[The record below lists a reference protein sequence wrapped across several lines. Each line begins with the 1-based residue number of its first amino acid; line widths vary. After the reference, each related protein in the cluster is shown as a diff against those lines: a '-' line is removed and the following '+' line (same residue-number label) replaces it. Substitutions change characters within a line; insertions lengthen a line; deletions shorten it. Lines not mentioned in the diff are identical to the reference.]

1 MVARKVEVMAVLDC
15 RAKENG
21 AVICVVI
28 GSVILI
34 SDGEGDTFGEM
45 WASRRAGGEGD
56 GKRGGGA
63 SSRLTGGGEE
73 SVGRGI
79 GWRLTPKG
87 VF

>member
-1 MVARKVEVMAVLDC
+1 MRPVCGRTFGASACGRWGRMVARKVEVMAVLDC

-56 GKRGGGA
+56 GKRGGG
-63 SSRLTGGGEE
+63 G
-73 SVGRGI
+73 
-79 GWRLTPKG
+79 
-87 VF
+87 